1 VPVLFER
8 EGTEMPTA
16 IERWRTRGAQ
26 ERAEKRRARLREELP
41 MGAYRSEMSFES
53 TYDPVTG
60 ETTRIPPKKKKKKK
74 NPFKKLF
81 GMEE

>member
-1 VPVLFER
+1 
-8 EGTEMPTA
+8 MPTA

-26 ERAEKRRARLREELP
+26 ERAEKRRARLRKELP
-41 MGAYRSEMSFES
+41 MGAYVATSGVIRQEYNMIP
-53 TYDPVTG
+53 DG
-60 ETTRIPPKKKKKKK
+60 EGGYTREPKPKPKRKKK